1 MQNIS
6 ILSRELNNLFNYKLG
21 DFKIFLQE
29 INKDLDFI
37 FEELWD
43 NSNWIKLIEKLGKF
57 ENILSEFDKQN
68 LKKSDLE
75 KKQFILN
82 KQNINHFFNCQEIDE
97 LIKIISE
104 FLISEKVVEIR
115 EFYKMAKDD
124 FEKIKHHDLDKLLK
138 NIEDEKKDDNLE
150 EKKEKN
156 DKVAQLLE
164 KTNLKKEYEI
174 KIQKINNLEKL
185 LNKIQN
191 LRENFIKNEE
201 KYKQSIV
208 QEETKKSVSEIIIPN
223 KVVKKLE
230 DLLKTPEK
238 KEEKIIIK
246 SFEKEVDD
254 FIKDW
259 KYEDLINFLLF
270 SKNEKNT
277 DFFRFSILKKI
288 INNKVISNEY
298 KTKLLKSIREKE
310 IWINNLDSF
319 FELTIFLEKKSKKI
333 ENNDFSKD
341 VEKFWQNLDEANK
354 ILDENNKKNII
365 ELFNQIDSWNYI
377 NFSQSKKDELQKLVY
392 WLNYLGIKFLVFV
405 MDKLKYFINS
415 WIKEKQI
422 FWEKI
427 LNYICKYIHL
437 DKIISYLEAHST
449 DLWFQNSLILFKR
462 IEEKSRFL
470 DFLDF
475 SKKLYN
481 YITNELEKYNSLEDL
496 KLDVNLKEKELEIL
510 EKIKI
515 SNFIRFLKK

>member
-6 ILSRELNNLFNYKLG
+6 ILSRELNNLFNYKLE

-29 INKDLDFI
+29 INKDLNFI

-82 KQNINHFFNCQEIDE
+82 KQNINHFFICAEIDE

-104 FLISEKVVEIR
+104 FLISEKVAEIR

-124 FEKIKHHDLDKLLK
+124 FEKIKNHDLDALLK
-138 NIEDEKKDDNLE
+138 NIKDEEEKDDKL
-150 EKKEKN
+150 
-156 DKVAQLLE
+156 AQLLE
-164 KTNLKKEYEI
+164 KTNLKKEYET

-185 LNKIQN
+185 LNKIQK

-201 KYKQSIV
+201 KTKQLNI
-208 QEETKKSVSEIIIPN
+208 QNETKQSVSEIIIPN
-223 KVVKKLE
+223 KVIKKSE
-230 DLLKTPEK
+230 NLLKNLETKEK
-238 KEEKIIIK
+238 IIIIK
-246 SFEKEVDD
+246 SFEQESDYLFNTWKFDD
-254 FIKDW
+254 W
-259 KYEDLINFLLF
+259 INFLIN
-270 SKNEKNT
+270 SKDEKNT
-277 DFFRFSILKKI
+277 DFFRLSILKNIVNNEKI
-288 INNKVISNEY
+288 SWELKI
-298 KTKLLKSIREKE
+298 KLLNSIKEKE

-319 FELTIFLEKKSKKI
+319 FELTILLEKKSKKI

-354 ILDENNKKNII
+354 ILDETNKKNII
-365 ELFNQIDSWNYI
+365 ELFNQIDEWIYKEFSWD
-377 NFSQSKKDELQKLVY
+377 KKGELQKLIY
-392 WLNYLGIKFLVFV
+392 WINYLGAKFLVFV
-405 MDKLKYFINS
+405 MDKVKYFINS

-449 DLWFQNSLILFKR
+449 DLWFQNSLILFIR

-496 KLDVNLKEKELEIL
+496 KFLNLKEKELEIL